1 MDRNALDWL
10 FSTSPQAIA
19 ALVGLIL
26 AGVSF
31 IYGKID
37 DRIEADATLAEI
49 GLEVKSRIHSRLK
62 HLLSW
67 TIGIIIVDLLCLFFN
82 PMTSC
87 LISSDA
93 EWQFNVY
100 IFIAVM
106 VLCLNIGL
114 LYKTVCFVKITMNP
128 SFVASTI
135 KDLSKD
141 YNDKEQ
147 SNANVVEIS
156 DFIQHFIQLER
167 ILRKSDLFSD
177 KKDNY
182 HRPLP
187 LSQMLRDLYNLKII
201 SREDYHNIRE
211 INRIRN
217 LILHGGDIQKIDGVI
232 DSKLQ
237 DITNKIQIAVD
248 NAHLQA

>member
-62 HLLSW
+62 NLLSW
-67 TIGIIIVDLLCLFFN
+67 TVCVILADLLCLFFN
-82 PMTSC
+82 PTASC
-87 LISSDA
+87 YSERS
-93 EWQFNVY
+93 FNVY
-100 IFIAVM
+100 IFIV
-106 VLCLNIGL
+106 VIILCLNIGL
-114 LYKTVCFVKITMNP
+114 LYKTVCFVKVTMDP
-128 SFVASTI
+128 SFIASTI

-147 SNANVVEIS
+147 NNANVVEIS

-182 HRPLP
+182 HKPLP

-217 LILHGGDIQKIDGVI
+217 LVLHGGDIQKIDGVI

-248 NAHLQA
+248 NSHLQTEQI

>member
-37 DRIEADATLAEI
+37 DRIAADATLAEI
-49 GLEVKSRIHSRLK
+49 GLEVKSRIHLRLK
-62 HLLSW
+62 NLLSW
-67 TIGIIIVDLLCLFFN
+67 TIGIIIADLLCLFFN

-87 LISSDA
+87 LILSDPR
-93 EWQFNVY
+93 WQFNVY
-100 IFIAVM
+100 IFIAVI
-106 VLCLNIGL
+106 VLGLNIGL

-141 YNDKEQ
+141 YNDKRQ
-147 SNANVVEIS
+147 TNASVVEIS

-167 ILRKSDLFSD
+167 ILRNSDFFSD

-182 HRPLP
+182 QRPLP

-201 SREDYHNIRE
+201 SIEDYRNFRE

-217 LILHGGDIQKIDGVI
+217 LVLHGGDIQKIDGMI
-232 DSKLQ
+232 DSRLQ
-237 DITNKIQIAVD
+237 EITNKIQTAV
-248 NAHLQA
+248 NNNHL